1 MSFVTQIKKAIFG
14 YDSYDIFISYSRKDS
29 LDYAYAIAQY
39 FMKKGYECYIDQ
51 LSSITPGENLP
62 PNLQYAVKIST
73 AFVLIG
79 SEGGQ
84 KSKPIEDEVTLFLDN
99 NKNKPLIPITIAGA
113 INDNARWYRKIIG
126 LAFIDDTA
134 ENLKAGTP
142 AQDVLDRIENALK
155 FTKKSVRLR
164 NVALITLVGV
174 ITVSTAA
181 AIYSYT
187 ETNAVKKA
195 IADKENADTQRIL
208 VMREIDTAL
217 QQKKLAEILK
227 VKADS
232 LQKEAVIARDIALK
246 VRDLA
251 QHSAESARY
260 EAEKSGLIAKSNYL
274 INLSNELPN
283 KYSAVDTALLAL
295 NTSYSEAAE
304 ENVRTLFLK
313 YPFTYGVSMFYL
325 DAFNGLL
332 NASKNKFY
340 FLDKDT
346 IKEGEILT
354 NRIKINN
361 KLDIKGF
368 PNIIKDSIIIVDQN
382 PIIKYVI
389 SSIDGSIKKTF
400 IDNSKLSP
408 LSKDDVVNSMLLK
421 MQLSTENTSQ
431 PLVTISRTDDKNKTT
446 HTIQLNVEKDDKI
459 GWPRI
464 FYSNNCYFMF
474 LEVGE
479 VDLGKSNAIKA
490 YIFTLDEDFKVVN
503 RIVAHFDEQYGKL
516 DDIKGIIKYNDTLGP
531 NFLIVFRKGIATGY
545 ISDQQANFII
555 EPSPFDIDR
564 YEFVNGKNILLVN
577 TNNLLGIVPLEVDER
592 SPFLSREQSIEF
604 AENFSFVTVG
614 EKYVYILT
622 REGNFYVLDL
632 DINLNRP
639 NDYISPS
646 DINRTRE
653 VSKQAF
659 FKFISN
665 SR

>member
-1 MSFVTQIKKAIFG
+1 MSIISQIKKAIFG
-14 YDSYDIFISYSRKDS
+14 YDIFISYTRFDS

-62 PNLQYAVKIST
+62 PNIQYAVKRST

-79 SEGGQ
+79 SEGAQ
-84 KSKPIEDEVTLFLDN
+84 KSKPIEDEVTLFFDN
-99 NKNKPLIPITIAGA
+99 NKNKPLIPITIDGA
-113 INDNARWYRKIIG
+113 INNNARWYRKIIG
-126 LAFIDDTA
+126 LALIDDTA
-134 ENLKAGTP
+134 ENLKTGTP

-164 NVALITLVGV
+164 NIALMTLVGV

-187 ETNAVKKA
+187 ETNAAKKA
-195 IADKENADTQRIL
+195 IADKEKADSQRIL
-208 VMREIDTAL
+208 AMQEKDTAL
-217 QQKKLAEILK
+217 QQKKFAEIFK
-227 VKADS
+227 VKAES
-232 LQKEAVIARDIALK
+232 LQKEAVTARNIALK
-246 VRDLA
+246 DKDLA
-251 QHSAESARY
+251 QHSADAARY

-295 NTSYSEAAE
+295 NTNYSSAAE
-304 ENVRTLFLK
+304 QNLRTLFLK
-313 YPFTYGVSMFYL
+313 YPFTFGGSMSYL

-332 NASKNKFY
+332 NVSKNKFY
-340 FLDKDT
+340 FLDKEI

-361 KLDIKGF
+361 KSGINGF
-368 PNIIKDSIIIVDQN
+368 PNIRKDSIIIVNQN

-400 IDNSKLSP
+400 LDNSISSSLSEDN
-408 LSKDDVVNSMLLK
+408 LVNNMLLRT
-421 MQLSTENTSQ
+421 QLSTENTSQ
-431 PLVTISRTDDKNKTT
+431 PVVTISITDNIKKTT
-446 HTIQLNVEKDDKI
+446 YTTQLNVDKDDKI

-464 FYSNNCYFMF
+464 FYSNDCYFLF
-474 LEVGE
+474 VEVGE
-479 VDLGKSNAIKA
+479 VDIGKSNATKA
-490 YIFTLDEDFKVVN
+490 YIFTLAEDFKVIN
-503 RIVAHFDEQYGKL
+503 RSVGYFDQPYQKL
-516 DDIKGIIKYNDTLGP
+516 DMIGIIKYNDSVGA
-531 NFLIVFRKGIATGY
+531 NFLIVFRKGTANGY
-545 ISDQQANFII
+545 ISDQQVNFITT
-555 EPSPFDIDR
+555 PSPFDIDQ
-564 YEFVNGKNILLVN
+564 YKFVNGKNILLVK
-577 TNNLLGIVPLEVDER
+577 TNNLLGIFPMEVDER
-592 SPFLSREQSIEF
+592 SPLPNREQSIEF
-604 AENFSFVTVG
+604 TDNFSFVTVG

-632 DINLNRP
+632 DINPNRP
-639 NDYISPS
+639 NDYISTS
-646 DINRTRE
+646 EINRTRE